1 MVLFAG
7 AAGLLLLIHPASSK
21 GTRNNNSRKGFM
33 LDTSLTRQDPPHD
46 IQHAMERPRLGA
58 TARITTP

>member
-1 MVLFAG
+1 VVLFAG

-21 GTRNNNSRKGFM
+21 GTRKNISSKAFM
-33 LDTSLTRQDPPHD
+33 LDTSLTRQDPPHG
-46 IQHAMERPRLGA
+46 IQHAMDRPRLGA